1 MKILCYMNHFHKQ
14 ESHKR
19 DILLVLLKE
28 ITFIWEN
35 Q

>member
-1 MKILCYMNHFHKQ
+1 MNHFHKQ
-14 ESHKR
+14 ERYKR
-19 DILLVLLKE
+19 DILLVRLKE